1 MNDDPLSLS
10 IKPKGDKTEDERKD
24 KAEVEQNNQNT
35 DRNAKLKKITAT
47 IAKTKGF
54 DKSKIFM

>member
-24 KAEVEQNNQNT
+24 KVEVEQNNQNK
-35 DRNAKLKKITAT
+35 DRNAKLKNFTKPV
-47 IAKTKGF
+47 AKTKSL